1 VISSK
6 RNWSLLG
13 YLRRKCIVECIVE
26 CIVNGLRIDYGNV
39 LWRDYVPTVETVG
52 YVLSLRI
59 FFII

>member
-13 YLRRKCIVECIVE
+13 YLRRKCIVE